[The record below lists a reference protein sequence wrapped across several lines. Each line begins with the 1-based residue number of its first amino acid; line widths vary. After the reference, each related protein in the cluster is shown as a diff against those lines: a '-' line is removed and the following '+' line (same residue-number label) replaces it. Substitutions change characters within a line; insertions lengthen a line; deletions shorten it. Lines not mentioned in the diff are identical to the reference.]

1 MEVYHLAPHFLS
13 ALFSLKNFTDK
24 DSRLNERKGS
34 LVAYLTKKIELL
46 FREDILDQDN
56 LPGPLALVQV

>member
-1 MEVYHLAPHFLS
+1 MEVYHLEPSFLR

-34 LVAYLTKKIELL
+34 LVAYITKKIELL
-46 FREDILDQDN
+46 FREDILD
-56 LPGPLALVQV
+56 

>member
-1 MEVYHLAPHFLS
+1 MDVYHLAPHFLS

-34 LVAYLTKKIELL
+34 LVAYLTKKIDLF
-46 FREDILDQDN
+46 FREDNLHQDN